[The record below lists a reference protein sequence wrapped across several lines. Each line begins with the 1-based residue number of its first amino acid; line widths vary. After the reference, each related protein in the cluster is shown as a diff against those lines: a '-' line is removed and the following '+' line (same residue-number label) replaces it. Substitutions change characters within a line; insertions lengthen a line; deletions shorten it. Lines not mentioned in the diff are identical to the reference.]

1 MTLIQAETDEVTERV
16 GVEHL
21 RPEHVVQAVHQLERE
36 VLEAGGEGEELP
48 EDVGDDT
55 PPVLVLHSEIL

>member
-1 MTLIQAETDEVTERV
+1 MTLVQAETAELTERV
-16 GVEHL
+16 GAEDL
-21 RPEHVVQAVHQLERE
+21 RPEQVVQAVHQLERE

-55 PPVLVLHSEIL
+55 PAVLVLHSEIL